1 MTEKPPLGFM
11 ANNPK
16 TGECFAAFSDNP
28 LPDESAELMG
38 QNAIVERRPL
48 AEVKEA
54 FCEVHPS
61 RRVALLGPSIG
72 QYLGR
77 DIPAWYETADGQR
90 REYAGICGPQPDFDT
105 LETGQSVLA
114 PGLLYQE
121 VDRDGK

>member
-1 MTEKPPLGFM
+1 MPDKPPLGIM
-11 ANNPK
+11 ASDPK
-16 TGECFAAFSDNP
+16 NRECFAAFSDNP
-28 LPDESAELMG
+28 LPDESAELME

-61 RRVALLGPSIG
+61 RRVVLMGPSIG

-77 DIPAWYETADGQR
+77 DIPAWFKTADGWR

-105 LETGQSVLA
+105 LEMGQSVLA

-121 VDRDGK
+121 VERG